1 MIDEQQPLSLVVEG
15 KYKIINKLGEGSFGK
30 IFLGENIYTGEKIA
44 IKIEFS
50 SESSVLRNEAKI
62 YKYLDK
68 CDGIPKMRTFGI
80 EGKFN
85 YMVIDLLGESLE
97 SLRVRYGGKVDID
110 KVVEIGIQMINNIER
125 LHKLGIIHRDIKPE
139 NFLFNVENT
148 SLKIIDFGLARRYLN
163 EKGEH
168 IKEEHGRKLTGT
180 ARYVSI
186 NVHKGITPSR
196 RDDMESI
203 IYILIYL
210 LNGELPWQNVK
221 KKGRN
226 ENIMKNKQSLE
237 FKKEYKEMEEVMN
250 YTRKLGYAEKPKY
263 ENCKEVLKSLKEK
276 K

>member
-226 ENIMKNKQSLE
+226 ENIMKKKQSLE
-237 FKKEYKEMEEVMN
+237 FKKEYKEMEELMKK
-250 YTRKLGYAEKPKY
+250 TRALGYAEKPDYNKCR
-263 ENCKEVLKSLKEK
+263 EIIKSLKEK

>member
-1 MIDEQQPLSLVVEG
+1 MNDEYEQQPLSLVVEG

-30 IFLGENIYTGEKIA
+30 IFLGENINTGEKIA

-68 CDGIPKMRTFGI
+68 CDGIPQMRTYGI

-97 SLRVRYGGKVDID
+97 SMRVRYGGKIERD

-139 NFLFNVENT
+139 NFLYNLENT

-186 NVHKGITPSR
+186 NVHNGITPSR
-196 RDDMESI
+196 RDDIESI
-203 IYILIYL
+203 FYIILYL
-210 LNGELPWQNVK
+210 LNGGLPWQK
-221 KKGRN
+221 KKEIEIKERKKKYLY
-226 ENIMKNKQSLE
+226 EKIKNTIELE
-237 FKKEYKEMEEVMN
+237 YSEEPDYN
-250 YTRKLGYAEKPKY
+250 KCREII
-263 ENCKEVLKSLKEK
+263 KSLKEK

>member
-1 MIDEQQPLSLVVEG
+1 MIDEQQPVLLVVEG

-97 SLRVRYGGKVDID
+97 SMRVRYGGNVEREKVI
-110 KVVEIGIQMINNIER
+110 EIGIQMIENIER
-125 LHKLGIIHRDIKPE
+125 LHNLGIIHRDIKPE
-139 NFLFNVENT
+139 NFLLNVENT
-148 SLKIIDFGLARRYLN
+148 SLKIIDFGLARCYKT
-163 EKGEH
+163 EKNEH
-168 IKEEHGRKLTGT
+168 IKEEKGRKLTGT

-226 ENIMKNKQSLE
+226 ENIMKKKQSLE
-237 FKKEYKEMEEVMN
+237 FKKEYKEIEEVMN
-250 YTRKLGYAEKPKY
+250 YTRKLGYAEKPDYKK
-263 ENCKEVLKSLKEK
+263 CKEVLKSLKE
-276 K
+276 